1 MFRSQEDLEWLNRL
15 EVESLL
21 HIANANFTVDN
32 LADQMHISRAQFF
45 RTVQLL
51 TGMTPLQYIQ
61 AIKYNYA
68 RSLLEQKKVNSVK
81 SAAAA
86 IGVAKVQY
94 FSEQFKERFGKS
106 PSEYLG

>member
-1 MFRSQEDLEWLNRL
+1 M
-15 EVESLL
+15 ESLL
-21 HIANANFTVDN
+21 HIANANFTIDN

-45 RTVQLL
+45 RRVQLL

-81 SAAAA
+81 AAAAA

-94 FSEQFKERFGKS
+94 FSAQFKERFGKS